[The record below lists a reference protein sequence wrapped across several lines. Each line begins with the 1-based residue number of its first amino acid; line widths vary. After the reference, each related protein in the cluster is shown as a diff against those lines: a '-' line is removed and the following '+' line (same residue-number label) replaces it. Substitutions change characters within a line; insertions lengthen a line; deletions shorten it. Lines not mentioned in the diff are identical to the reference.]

1 MEPIKLAGLEP
12 KAPLGYFEKFCSIP
26 HGSDNTKGI
35 SDYLVSFAKEHELE
49 YVQDEYNNV
58 IIFGEATCGYDDHEP
73 VAIQGHIDMVCE
85 KDANCT
91 INMDTDPLDLT
102 HDGTYIYAKGTTL
115 GADDGVAAA
124 LGLALLADKS
134 IPRPALALIC
144 TADEETTMEGAKNID
159 LSVLKGRRLI
169 NIDTGAEGMITVA
182 CAGGA
187 RADITVPVQR
197 EMVYGPC
204 VTLTVENLEGGHS
217 GSAIHK
223 GRANANKVMA
233 EFLRRLQE
241 LIPVRITQFKGGNK
255 SNAIPRSCEATLFA
269 PDMPI
274 AQINQIAQQLQDEIR
289 SQYSEPYVVIRSNEI
304 APQEEM
310 ALTTESST
318 HLIALLGEIPYGVLQ
333 WDPINPK
340 QVQTSMNIG
349 VVALK
354 DELEIT
360 ASARSSVNA
369 EKADVMAKVQTMVEA
384 HGGKSEIGWQC
395 SAWEFKKDSP
405 LQDTMKRVY
414 KEMYGKDMIVRSAHG
429 ILECGTLCEKLP
441 DVDCVAI
448 GPFMYDLHTSRE
460 RLDIASFNRT
470 WEYLKAVM
478 KAL

>member
-1 MEPIKLAGLEP
+1 MAILEHLEP
-12 KAPLGYFEKFCSIP
+12 KSVFHFFEELCAYP
-26 HGSDNTKGI
+26 HGSGNTKQI
-35 SDYLVSFAKEHELE
+35 SDYLVSFAKEHNLE

-58 IIFGEATCGYDDHEP
+58 IIFGEATCGYEDHEP

-85 KDANCT
+85 KDADCP

-124 LGLALLADKS
+124 YGLALLADKS
-134 IPRPALALIC
+134 IPRPPLALVC
-144 TADEETTMEGAKNID
+144 TADEETTMDGAKHID

-169 NIDTGAEGMITVA
+169 NIDTGAEGMVTVA

-197 EMVYGPC
+197 RAVYGPC
-204 VTLTVENLEGGHS
+204 VRLTVENLEGGHS

-223 GRANANKVMA
+223 NRANANKVMA
-233 EFLRRLQE
+233 EFLRRVQE
-241 LIPVRITQFKGGNK
+241 LMPICITKFKGGNK
-255 SNAIPRSCEATLFA
+255 SNAIPRSCEVTLVA
-269 PDMPI
+269 LGMHI
-274 AQINQIAQQLQDEIR
+274 ERINEVAQQLQDEIR
-289 SQYSEPYVVIRSNEI
+289 SQYAEPYVVIRGDDVDALGGN
-304 APQEEM
+304 
-310 ALTTESST
+310 ALTTECT
-318 HLIALLGEIPYGVLQ
+318 AKVIDLLGEIPYGVLE

-349 VVALK
+349 IVELK

-369 EKADVMAKVQTMVEA
+369 EKAEVMDKVKAMVEA
-384 HGGKSEIGWQC
+384 HGGNYVLGWQC

-405 LQDTMKRVY
+405 LQDTVKRVY

-448 GPFMYDLHTSRE
+448 GPCMYDLHTSRE

>member
-26 HGSDNTKGI
+26 HGSGNTKQL
-35 SDYLVSFAKEHELE
+35 SDYLVSFAKEHNLE
-49 YVQDEYNNV
+49 YLQDEWGNV
-58 IIFGEATCGYDDHEP
+58 IIFGEGTCGYEDHEP

-85 KDANCT
+85 KDADCP

-124 LGLALLADKS
+124 YGLALLADNS
-134 IPRPALALIC
+134 IPRPPLAVVC
-144 TADEETTMEGAKNID
+144 TVDEETTMLGAKTID
-159 LSVLKGRRLI
+159 LTCLKGRRLI

-197 EMVYGPC
+197 RAVYGPC
-204 VTLTVENLEGGHS
+204 VRLTVEGLEGGHS

-233 EFLRRLQE
+233 EFLRRVQE
-241 LIPVRITQFKGGNK
+241 LMPICITKLKGGNK
-255 SNAIPRSCEATLFA
+255 SNAIPRSCEATLVA
-269 PDMPI
+269 LGMHIERINDV
-274 AQINQIAQQLQDEIR
+274 AQHLQDEIR
-289 SQYSEPYVVIRSNEI
+289 AQYNEPYAVIRGDDVDALGGN
-304 APQEEM
+304 
-310 ALTTESST
+310 ALTTESTANVIS
-318 HLIALLGEIPYGVLQ
+318 LLGEIPYGVLQ

-349 VVALK
+349 ILELQEDLQIVA
-354 DELEIT
+354 
-360 ASARSSVNA
+360 SCRSSVNA
-369 EKADVMAKVQTMVEA
+369 EKAEMMEKVRAMAEA
-384 HGGKSEIGWQC
+384 HGGKSELTWQC

-448 GPFMYDLHTSRE
+448 GPNMYDLHTSRE

-470 WEYLKAVM
+470 WDYLLEVLKA
-478 KAL
+478 L